1 MSSLIFLYVST
12 RLRVVSEVATARRT
26 RAEQRAHYRTLL
38 VHAMRR
44 LLETTP
50 YAEITIDRILEESG
64 VARAT
69 FYANFVDKSAL
80 LMEVAQ
86 DVHAAGIDVAESWW
100 KLPPGA
106 SRADLASA
114 LGMIVDLYLPNRA
127 VLAALTEASTYESPI
142 RHRMA
147 ELQQLS
153 IRKLSEHIERGQQV
167 GVVRKSLIPKET
179 AGWLIWM
186 MERGLYQMLPSAG
199 LAELERLVTSL
210 TDVIWHTLYL
220 VEPKDGA

>member
-1 MSSLIFLYVST
+1 
-12 RLRVVSEVATARRT
+12 
-26 RAEQRAHYRTLL
+26 
-38 VHAMRR
+38 MRR

-80 LMEVAQ
+80 LLEVAQ

-106 SRADLASA
+106 SRADLARA
-114 LGMIVDLYLPNRA
+114 LAKIVDLYLLNRTI
-127 VLAALTEASTYESPI
+127 LAALTEASAYESLI
-142 RHRMA
+142 RQRLA
-147 ELQQLS
+147 ELQQGS
-153 IRKLSEHIERGQQV
+153 IRKLAEHIERGRQV
-167 GVVRKSLIPKET
+167 GVVRKSLIPTET

-199 LAELERLVTSL
+199 IAESERLVTSL
-210 TDVIWHTLYL
+210 TDVVWHTLYL
-220 VEPKDGA
+220 TEAKNNA

>member
-1 MSSLIFLYVST
+1 LI
-12 RLRVVSEVATARRT
+12 
-26 RAEQRAHYRTLL
+26 
-38 VHAMRR
+38 
-44 LLETTP
+44 
-50 YAEITIDRILEESG
+50 
-64 VARAT
+64 
-69 FYANFVDKSAL
+69 
-80 LMEVAQ
+80 
-86 DVHAAGIDVAESWW
+86 
-100 KLPPGA
+100 
-106 SRADLASA
+106 
-114 LGMIVDLYLPNRA
+114 YLPNRA

-220 VEPKDGA
+220 VEPKDRA

>member
-1 MSSLIFLYVST
+1 MSSLIFSGLST
-12 RLRVVSEVATARRT
+12 RLWVVTEVAAARRT

-38 VHAMRR
+38 VQAMRR

-100 KLPPGA
+100 KLPSGA

-114 LGMIVDLYLPNRA
+114 LGKIVDLYLRNRTI
-127 VLAALTEASTYESPI
+127 LAALTEASAYESLI
-142 RHRMA
+142 RQRLA
-147 ELQQLS
+147 ELQQGS
-153 IRKLSEHIERGQQV
+153 IRKLAEHIEQGQQV
-167 GVVRKSLIPKET
+167 GDVRKSLIPKET

-186 MERGLYQMLPSAG
+186 MERGLYQMLASAS

-210 TDVIWHTLYL
+210 TDVIWHSLYL
-220 VEPKDGA
+220 VEPKDEA

>member
-1 MSSLIFLYVST
+1 
-12 RLRVVSEVATARRT
+12 
-26 RAEQRAHYRTLL
+26 
-38 VHAMRR
+38 MRR

-80 LMEVAQ
+80 LTEVAQ
-86 DVHAAGIDVAESWW
+86 DVHAAGIDAAESWW

-106 SRADLASA
+106 CRADLASA
-114 LGMIVDLYLPNRA
+114 LGMIVDLYLVNRA
-127 VLAALTEASTYESPI
+127 VLAALTEASAYESPI
-142 RHRMA
+142 RQRMA
-147 ELQQLS
+147 ELQQGS
-153 IRKLSEHIERGQQV
+153 IRKLTDHIERGQQV
-167 GVVRKSLIPKET
+167 GDVRKSLIPKET

-199 LAELERLVTSL
+199 PAELERLVTSL

-220 VEPKDGA
+220 VEPKGEA